1 MSTLTSIITSI
12 HKREDLTQDVLKS
25 LLTYNPDTGIFTWNG
40 DANARVMKG
49 DEAGTKAKGYRYITI
64 NGIKF
69 AAHRLAFLYM
79 EGYMPDEV
87 DHDDR
92 CKWNNGWNNLK
103 ASDRRSNNANK
114 EDSIVFIFNGMKQCL
129 KHHCQDIGVNYNTV
143 LYRIN
148 AMGMSPQEALSY
160 GL

>member
-1 MSTLTSIITSI
+1 MI
-12 HKREDLTQDVLKS
+12 
-25 LLTYNPDTGIFTWNG
+25 LTYHPELGHFTWNG
-40 DANARVMKG
+40 YANARAQEG
-49 DEAGTKAKGYRYITI
+49 SIAGTQNKGYRYITI

-69 AAHRLAFLYM
+69 AVHRLAFLYM
-79 EGYMPDEV
+79 DGYYPEEV

-92 CKWNNGWNNLK
+92 CKWNNAWNNLK
-103 ASDRRSNNANK
+103 ASDRRNNNANK